1 MPQPAAEP
9 DVRLTTATGGGRCLV
24 LSGAWNLRGLES
36 RLAELAPRL
45 AEYAA
50 DKNSRW
56 DLQGV
61 DVIDHAGAM
70 LLWRAWGRQR
80 VANLALKPEHEPIF
94 KHLDIPAE
102 PVPQAARRGPLW
114 IIASVGR
121 KVLRVLDHL
130 ATMIMVLGQVV
141 LDTVYLVRQ
150 PARIPWREISSNIYR
165 TGTQA
170 LGITALV
177 GFLVGVVLSYLSA
190 QQLKLFGADAFIINI
205 LGISVVRELGPVL
218 AAILI
223 AGRSGSAITA
233 QLGVMR
239 VTQELDAMAV
249 MGIPQTLR
257 LILPKMLALAVS
269 MPLIVLWT
277 NAIAL
282 MGGMVSAQAELGIGY
297 SLFSVEP
304 ARRGA
309 DRQPVA
315 GARQGRGVRLSDR
328 AGRVSLR
335 PAHRAQYREPRHRH
349 HQFGGDFDHGRDYRR
364 RSVRDH
370 VQGHRD
376 QLMAD
381 CIIEVKGLWTQF
393 GDHVVH
399 RDIDLCVR
407 RGEIMSLVGGSGS
420 GKTTMLRQM
429 LGLEEAGARRGARI
443 RRFIARQRC
452 GRTAQAARPLG
463 HAVPGGRAVQRAH
476 GV

>member
-1 MPQPAAEP
+1 MPDPIPQPAIEP
-9 DVRLTTATGGGRCLV
+9 DVRVTTATGGGRCLV

-36 RLAELAPRL
+36 RLAELVPRL

-50 DKNSRW
+50 DKNSQW

-61 DVIDHAGAM
+61 EVIDHAGAM

-102 PVPQAARRGPLW
+102 PVPQAARRDPLW
-114 IIASVGR
+114 IITSVGR
-121 KVLRVLDHL
+121 KALHVLDHL

-205 LGISVVRELGPVL
+205 LGISVIRELGPVL

-282 MGGMVSAQAELGIGY
+282 IGGMVSAQFELGIGY
-297 SLFSVEP
+297 SYF
-304 ARRGA
+304 
-309 DRQPVA
+309 
-315 GARQGRGVRLSDR
+315 LS
-328 AGRVSLR
+328 SL
-335 PAHRAQYREPRHRH
+335 PDAVPIAN
-349 HQFGGDFDHGRDYRR
+349 
-364 RSVRDH
+364 
-370 VQGHRD
+370 
-376 QLMAD
+376 
-381 CIIEVKGLWTQF
+381 LW
-393 GDHVVH
+393 
-399 RDIDLCVR
+399 
-407 RGEIMSLVGGSGS
+407 
-420 GKTTMLRQM
+420 
-429 LGLEEAGARRGARI
+429 LGLGKGVVFGFLIALVACHFGLRI
-443 RRFIARQRC
+443 EPN
-452 GRTAQAARPLG
+452 TESLG
-463 HAVPGGRAVQRAH
+463 IGTTNSVVTSITVVIIVDALFAIMFKDVGIS
-476 GV
+476 